1 MEITIFAK
9 KRTTRDG
16 KTFYTYLSTLTSK
29 STGETFPVQ
38 VKFRESA
45 GKLPDPHTC
54 PRVIHVDKE
63 NANLSTKK
71 YEVDGETRERKELW
85 VSAFEDVGAWVDT
98 SLDDFA

>member
-16 KTFYTYLSTLTSK
+16 KTFYTYLGTLTNK
-29 STGETFPVQ
+29 STGENFPVQ
-38 VKFRESA
+38 VKFRQSA
-45 GKLPDPHTC
+45 GTLPDPHTC
-54 PRVIHVDKE
+54 PRVIRVEKE
-63 NANLSTKK
+63 DANLSTKK

-85 VSAFEDVGAWVDT
+85 VSLYEDVGAWVDH

>member
-54 PRVIHVDKE
+54 PCVIHVDKE

-71 YEVDGETRERKELW
+71 YEVDGETQERKELW

-98 SLDDFA
+98 SLDDFT